1 MAEFREHYEEFRALR
16 VELAAISIDGPE
28 HSETLR
34 ALYQIPFPLLC
45 DTDAEVT
52 KSWGLFDPL
61 EKGGIG
67 RSAVFVIEPGLRV
80 KYCSVDSTTTRIRA
94 AELLA
99 YLKTSLAGA
108 EAASP
113 ARRFIV
119 PTAGE
124 MIRTALPALKL
135 TLFRSKKKPP
145 RWRPNTS
152 TRLPGYAKFLRLHR
166 RAGGEP

>member
-1 MAEFREHYEEFRALR
+1 MLFR
-16 VELAAISIDGPE
+16 SPE

-34 ALYQIPFPLLC
+34 QLYQIPFPILC

-52 KSWGLFDPL
+52 KSWDLFDPL

-80 KYCSVDSTTTRIRA
+80 KYCSVDSTTMRIRA
-94 AELLA
+94 AEMLA
-99 YLKTSLAGA
+99 YLQASVAGP
-108 EAASP
+108 EAAAP

-135 TLFRSKKKPP
+135 TLLPP
-145 RWRPNTS
+145 KR
-152 TRLPGYAKFLRLHR
+152 
-166 RAGGEP
+166 